1 MKSIRNAFLSYL
13 KERNI
18 YFFEDFSEGTPRITM
33 SFEEFQNSPSK
44 RIEACVWFY
53 GDSTLEAR
61 VYYAEPSPQIVER
74 SGHLPEIFRLLN
86 YLNARVFVRNA
97 DGVENEFYKPSYLLQ
112 PRFYMTEDNCFDIT
126 AIVVMEGDY
135 FWIAPLE
142 IEDFITAGLPS
153 LLEKLAPY
161 IFGVILGNIS
171 VDVGIQYIISVT
183 MNVYTHIG
191 FDDAEEELKRL
202 EDFRKAQAEVEQK
215 KEKPMSQKMFKV
227 I

>member
-1 MKSIRNAFLSYL
+1 MKSIRNDFLSYL

-33 SFEEFQNSPSK
+33 SFEGFQNSPSK

-126 AIVVMEGDY
+126 ATVVMEGDF

-153 LLEKLAPY
+153 LLEELAPY

-171 VDVGIQYIISVT
+171 VDVGIQYIRKNIFGETVT
-183 MNVYTHIG
+183 G
-191 FDDAEEELKRL
+191 
-202 EDFRKAQAEVEQK
+202 
-215 KEKPMSQKMFKV
+215 
-227 I
+227 